1 MKIYN
6 DGSVTAASIR
16 SMLHS
21 ILQFGKPIL
30 PNPEKNQLPAGIGR
44 AVPSQRTGHL
54 AMLLFAVL
62 IAGSF
67 SIGRTAVQHVG
78 PGALTVMRFI
88 LGSALMG
95 TAAALSLR
103 RWPRL
108 PAAPWRFLLLGALM
122 GFYFIAMFEALK
134 ITDPVSTG
142 AVFTLMPLMSAGF
155 GWLFLKQAPRP
166 FVLACLIVAGAG
178 AVWVI
183 FDGDVEAL
191 QAFAVGKGEVIF
203 FFGCVAHA
211 AYSPLVRLLNRGE
224 PVAEFTFYTLAGSL
238 IAVSLYGAR
247 ETLATDW
254 ASMPAIVWIA
264 VGYLSVFTTGITFF
278 LLQFSSMRL
287 PAAKVMAY
295 GYLTPVF
302 IILIEGFAGHGWA
315 SFSVVAG
322 ALVIV
327 AALAALVAARD

>member
-6 DGSVTAASIR
+6 DGSVTAAGIR

-122 GFYFIAMFEALK
+122 GFYFITMFEALK

-142 AVFTLMPLMSAGF
+142 AVFTLMPLMNRSS
-155 GWLFLKQAPRP
+155 QARY
-166 FVLACLIVAGAG
+166 CCIH
-178 AVWVI
+178 I
-183 FDGDVEAL
+183 
-191 QAFAVGKGEVIF
+191 
-203 FFGCVAHA
+203 
-211 AYSPLVRLLNRGE
+211 
-224 PVAEFTFYTLAGSL
+224 AEFCSVTPSTLTFLHCTN
-238 IAVSLYGAR
+238 R
-247 ETLATDW
+247 
-254 ASMPAIVWIA
+254 
-264 VGYLSVFTTGITFF
+264 ITNG
-278 LLQFSSMRL
+278 RL
-287 PAAKVMAY
+287 
-295 GYLTPVF
+295 
-302 IILIEGFAGHGWA
+302 
-315 SFSVVAG
+315 
-322 ALVIV
+322 
-327 AALAALVAARD
+327 R